1 MQLNRLSL
9 RSVSPAEQGMTLLE
23 TSLSLIFMG
32 MFFAALFA
40 ASQGIDRLTRGYTCR
55 ILSADSNASTPE
67 RGCPGQV
74 DEVSVD
80 GVGMLKLANQ
90 SALRALRDDLVAH
103 ASLLNSIEIPFAD
116 VEGDLDERRTVLNGK
131 CLWEKLTPLR
141 NDRFSAQR
149 NYLEITPTAIR
160 IEADP
165 ARNPLPS
172 PARRNN
178 TIHYW
183 FIRAGRLMGE
193 RVDAT
198 GLAQP
203 IGGMQAVEDGL
214 VSVNPTS
221 GDVATTQQELSE
233 PSGSADELEGAPNGN
248 WGLINQVCLYQGPG
262 PLNKLYLLSAERGN
276 DLANTR
282 PPFFGREMGVAS
294 RQPQPRLLFYAP
306 SPSPP

>member
-1 MQLNRLSL
+1 
-9 RSVSPAEQGMTLLE
+9 MTLLE

-55 ILSADSNASTPE
+55 ILSADPKATTPE

-90 SALRALRDDLVAH
+90 SALRALRDDLLGRAP
-103 ASLLNSIEIPFAD
+103 LLSSIAIPFAD
-116 VEGDLDERRTVLNGK
+116 VEQDLDVRRSTVNSK
-131 CLWEKLTPLR
+131 CLWEKMTPLR
-141 NDRFSAQR
+141 GDRFSVQR
-149 NYLEITPTAIR
+149 NYLEITPSALR
-160 IEADP
+160 IETDP
-165 ARNPLPS
+165 ARNPLRS
-172 PARRNN
+172 PASRN
-178 TIHYW
+178 TTSHYW

-203 IGGMQAVEDGL
+203 IDGMQAVEDGL
-214 VSVNPTS
+214 VSVNPTTGS
-221 GDVATTQQELSE
+221 VATTQQELSE
-233 PSGSADELEGAPNGN
+233 PTGSSDELEGAPNGN

-262 PLNKLYLLSAERGN
+262 SLNQLYLLSAERGDDD
-276 DLANTR
+276 DLGNTK
-282 PPFFGREMGVAS
+282 PPLFGREMGVAS

-306 SPSPP
+306 SPSSP